1 VVGEEAAKKG
11 FNVLLGGGLNL
22 ASEPRNGRN
31 FEYLGEDPLLA
42 GTLALMTGCA
52 QHAGPVRQRELMA
65 GKVVSNLTQLSQHP
79 GLSAPMRS
87 MLSKLSARW
96 LLELGSPV
104 ALPPGLVP
112 MPDHRTLQ

>member
-1 VVGEEAAKKG
+1 MTSDPRPHADEEYTLPSTEA
-11 FNVLLGGGLNL
+11 
-22 ASEPRNGRN
+22 
-31 FEYLGEDPLLA
+31 LLA

-79 GLSAPMRS
+79 SLSAPMRS